1 LKIQIGVLRVKILK
15 VYLILNPASRLPAA
29 QAESKILLIFA
40 CMANVCLV
48 EDEKKVAAFICKGLG
63 EQGYKVKNAKDGAA
77 AKAMLREE
85 DFDLLILDVML
96 PDMNG
101 IELCRE
107 IRQTNTETPIL
118 MLTAL
123 DQVQNKVAGLKAG
136 ADDYLVKPFH
146 FSELLAR
153 IEALLRRRNIVE
165 TENHILYFDD
175 LKLDTWSSI
184 AERDGAQIML
194 TAKEYTLLELFMR
207 HPNKVLSREYI
218 AEQVWKIDFDTGT
231 NFIDVYVNY
240 LRKKIEKGFKNKL
253 IHTAIGMG
261 YILKSERNK

>member
-1 LKIQIGVLRVKILK
+1 MINI
-15 VYLILNPASRLPAA
+15 
-29 QAESKILLIFA
+29 
-40 CMANVCLV
+40 CLV
-48 EDEKKVAAFICKGLG
+48 EDEQKVAGFICKGL
-63 EQGYKVKNAKDGAA
+63 EEHGYNLKTAKDGAA
-77 AKAMLREE
+77 AKALLQSA

-96 PDMNG
+96 PDING
-101 IELCRE
+101 IELCRQ
-107 IRQTNTETPIL
+107 IRLSDTKTPIL

-123 DQVQNKVAGLKAG
+123 DQIQNKVSGLKAG

-153 IEALLRRRNIVE
+153 IEALLRRQNVKPEDGHMLI
-165 TENHILYFDD
+165 FDD
-175 LKLDTWSSI
+175 LKLDTWSNI
-184 AERDGAQIML
+184 AERAGSQIVL

-240 LRKKIEKGFKNKL
+240 LRNKVEKGFKNKL
-253 IHTAIGMG
+253 IHTVIGMG
-261 YILKSERNK
+261 YILKIDK